1 MTFQYFESIILEI
14 YSELFG
20 TEKNPFQFAIKED
33 MKDPYTF
40 VCFNELIWNLY
51 QNENNFLEIYFE
63 KNKTDF
69 ENRNDI
75 INQVYS
81 QSVDFNES
89 GADYFANFIK
99 EGLE

>member
-1 MTFQYFESIILEI
+1 
-14 YSELFG
+14 
-20 TEKNPFQFAIKED
+20 
-33 MKDPYTF
+33 
-40 VCFNELIWNLY
+40 
-51 QNENNFLEIYFE
+51 LEIYFE